1 MLTFILYQVMF
12 PEFYVSRKME
22 VAPVILTLKKMQL
35 RHEEVSNWFAQG
47 YIIMKWQ
54 SLRLGM
60 IWMAAIF
67 FFTNSMFDLFHIFTK
82 RIYYQMILSDKTY
95 ENCRWVLLQS
105 KYLRLALR
113 VAGKAIVFKF
123 SKDMPC

>member
-1 MLTFILYQVMF
+1 MF

-60 IWMAAIF
+60 I
-67 FFTNSMFDLFHIFTK
+67 
-82 RIYYQMILSDKTY
+82 
-95 ENCRWVLLQS
+95 
-105 KYLRLALR
+105 
-113 VAGKAIVFKF
+113 
-123 SKDMPC
+123 